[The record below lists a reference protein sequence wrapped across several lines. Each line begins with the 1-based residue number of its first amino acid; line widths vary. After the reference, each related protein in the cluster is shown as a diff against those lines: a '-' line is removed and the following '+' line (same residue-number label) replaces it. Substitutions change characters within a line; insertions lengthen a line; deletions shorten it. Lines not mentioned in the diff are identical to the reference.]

1 MDVIAHPTNLT
12 REALGCN
19 EDSYKKY
26 KTTYVDFCDRS
37 GYNDFSMPPEEH
49 HLTDY
54 LKIRRSEGNRRTSL
68 WAYHSHLNSVM
79 RHFWGFRLQDK
90 YPRIKVLMRSFCQ
103 GESVKKAAVFEEH
116 ELKKFRLAV
125 WNTGGKNCRILV
137 RGAVMEVATSG
148 GLRMDE
154 VKK

>member
-1 MDVIAHPTNLT
+1 
-12 REALGCN
+12 
-19 EDSYKKY
+19 
-26 KTTYVDFCDRS
+26 
-37 GYNDFSMPPEEH
+37 
-49 HLTDY
+49 
-54 LKIRRSEGNRRTSL
+54 
-68 WAYHSHLNSVM
+68 M

-125 WNTGGKNCRILV
+125 WNTGGKNCRMLV